1 MRYYKVIHDGCISCI
16 GTVDT
21 DRAVAGEI
29 SKSEYNSLMELI
41 SGRPEAPDGYQYRLS
56 QELAWV
62 LVEAEPE
69 PEVVMW
75 T

>member
-1 MRYYKVIHDGCISCI
+1 MRYYKVLHDGYISCI
-16 GTVDT
+16 GTIETERNVT
-21 DRAVAGEI
+21 GEI
-29 SKSEYNSLMELI
+29 SIDEYNSLMDVI
-41 SGRPEAPDGYQYRLS
+41 NGRPEAPDGYKYRLS

-62 LVEAEPE
+62 LVADEPE

>member
-1 MRYYKVIHDGCISCI
+1 MRYYKVIRDGCISCI
-16 GTVDT
+16 GTVET

-29 SKSEYNSLMELI
+29 SQGEYNSLMELI

-56 QELAWV
+56 QELTWM

-69 PEVVMW
+69 QEVVMW

>member
-1 MRYYKVIHDGCISCI
+1 MRYYKVLHDGCISCI
-16 GTVDT
+16 GTVET
-21 DRAVAGEI
+21 DREITGEI
-29 SKSEYNSLMELI
+29 SESEYNSLMELTR
-41 SGRPEAPDGYQYRLS
+41 SRPEAPDGYQYRLS